1 MTPHS
6 NASGARK
13 RSSAVAAAGASST
26 AGAAGAVL
34 GLAPVAVGALRRTCA
49 TWAARE
55 RRDLPWRVTRDPWGV
70 LVSELMLQQ
79 TQVARVVDRWP
90 QFLGQFPTPAVCA
103 AAPVGEVIAAWAGL
117 GYNRRAVNL
126 HRCAVAVVAE
136 HDGALPSDIDAL
148 LRLPGIGPYT
158 ARAVAVFAFEADVGV
173 LDTNVGRVLA
183 RLAGRPLA
191 PAEAQVAADA
201 LVPRG
206 KGWAWNQ
213 GMLDLG
219 AMVCTA
225 RSPRCDTC
233 PIARSCAWH
242 RAGNPDPDPARG
254 SAAVAGGQS
263 RFAGSDRQGRGRLVA
278 ALASGAV
285 VTPDGLATVM
295 GWPDDPDRARR
306 VADGVVRD
314 GLAVARP
321 DGSLTLP

>member
-1 MTPHS
+1 MT
-6 NASGARK
+6 AGAGAR
-13 RSSAVAAAGASST
+13 RRSST

-34 GLAPVAVGALRRTCA
+34 GLSPAEVGALRRTCSA
-49 TWAARE
+49 WAARAQ
-55 RRDLPWRVTRDPWGV
+55 RDLPWRGTRDPWGV

-90 QFLGQFPTPAVCA
+90 KFLARFPTPAVCA

-126 HRCAVAVVAE
+126 HRCAVVVVAE
-136 HDGALPSDIDAL
+136 HDGALPSDLAAL

-158 ARAVAVFAFEADVGV
+158 ARAVAAFAFEADVGV

-183 RLAGRPLA
+183 RVAGRPLA
-191 PAEAQVAADA
+191 PAEAQAAADG
-201 LVPRG
+201 LVPRRR
-206 KGWAWNQ
+206 GWAWNQ

-225 RSPRCDTC
+225 RAPRCDTC
-233 PIARSCAWH
+233 PIARRCAWR
-242 RAGNPDPDPARG
+242 RAGNPEPDPARG

-278 ALASGAV
+278 ALAAGAV
-285 VTPDGLATVM
+285 VPPDELATVM
-295 GWPDDPDRARR
+295 GWPDDPARARR
-306 VADGVVRD
+306 VADGVLRD
-314 GLAVARP
+314 GLAAARP
-321 DGSLTLP
+321 DGALTLP